1 MSTKKEITKAE
12 VFDDTKIT
20 LRSVFDKSNIKYYIP
35 PCKDKFGRYPACV
48 KRVNAQGDMIMSEAE
63 RDAWSEGK
71 AVFIPEN
78 TIFEVVSGK
87 TYDLTNKE
95 DAAEWEAIKNC
106 PFIAKSRDAKDENGN
121 FIIDGTKSVS
131 PDKPGRNGVA
141 ELYIERV
148 GVEARKRVSRK
159 QLIHKACSFIYDDE
173 HGIEG
178 NLQKA
183 RLLGKDM
190 RNQPMADVIDY
201 LIQVAE
207 KNPQKIIDL
216 YSGTD
221 TQLRL
226 LFIEA
231 KESKVIILKNK
242 VYFYGDILLGATDD
256 AVIAWMRDPRNKK
269 VLELIKKDTHP
280 ELEPIVEEK

>member
-1 MSTKKEITKAE
+1 MSTKKEITKADI
-12 VFDDTKIT
+12 FDETKIT

-48 KRVNAQGDMIMSEAE
+48 KRVNAQGDMIMSETE
-63 RDAWSEGK
+63 RNAWSEGK
-71 AVFIPEN
+71 EVFIPEN
-78 TIFEVVSGK
+78 TIFEIVSGK
-87 TYDLTNKE
+87 TFDLTNKE
-95 DAAEWEAIKNC
+95 DKAQWEAIKNC
-106 PFIAKSRDAKDENGN
+106 PYIAKSRDARDENGN
-121 FIIDGTKSVS
+121 LIIDGTKAQSAE
-131 PDKPGRNGVA
+131 KPGRNGVA
-141 ELYIERV
+141 ELYVEHV
-148 GVEARKRVSRK
+148 GLATQKRVSRK

-173 HGIEG
+173 HGVDG
-178 NLQKA
+178 LLQKA

-190 RNQPMADVIDY
+190 RNQPVADVTDY

-231 KESKVIILKNK
+231 KDARVIILKNK
-242 VYFYGDILLGATDD
+242 LYSYGDIILGATDD

-280 ELEPIVEEK
+280 ELEPITDK